1 MSGERH
7 TVPLDWDRFVVA
19 ADASKQGTR
28 IRIVVTEG
36 VRECSIVSP
45 TLLIITQENG
55 NYCERKGVSG
65 LSSDPC

>member
-1 MSGERH
+1 MSGERC
-7 TVPLDWDRFVVA
+7 TVPLDWDRLVVA
-19 ADASKQGTR
+19 ADASKQETR
-28 IRIVVTEG
+28 IRIVVLEG